1 MLQFIL
7 RRLGLVIPTFIGITL
22 LTFAFVHMIPG
33 DPVMIMA
40 GGTGG
45 HVFPA
50 LACAREFQARGYAV
64 HWLGTPRG
72 IENELVPA
80 AGLPLHLIQVS
91 GLRGKGKLSLLKA
104 PFQLVRALFQAR
116 KVMREL
122 QPVCVLGMGGYVTG
136 PGGLAARMNGAPLV
150 IHEQNAVA
158 GTANR
163 SLAPFA
169 KRVCEAFPNTFGKA
183 AKLRTTGNPV
193 REELFLETPRDSLKG
208 RKPRLLVLGGSLG
221 AEPLNK
227 LIPAALAKLPADLR
241 PKVFHQAGKQHDA
254 ITAERYREVAVEAEV
269 ARTPEEQEKGLMFR
283 TSLPADGGMIF
294 PFAKPRIGSF
304 WMKNTIIPLDMLFIH
319 TDGTIAFI
327 GANVAPYSR
336 EPVSAGVP
344 VVALGGS
351 LGPGYEA
358 LYEQGVSAAFSLC
371 EGPQSLAEAMACAEQ
386 QIESRMRAIAR
397 LWCVAQGR

>member
-1 MLQFIL
+1 MRGNVL
-7 RRLGLVIPTFIGITL
+7 
-22 LTFAFVHMIPG
+22 
-33 DPVMIMA
+33 IMA

-50 LACAREFQARGYAV
+50 LACAREFKARGYAV

-80 AGLPLHLIQVS
+80 AELPLHLIQVS

-104 PFQLVRALFQAR
+104 PFQLIRALLQAR

-136 PGGLAARMNGAPLV
+136 PGGLAARLNGAPLV

-169 KRVCEAFPNTFGKA
+169 SRVCEAFPNTFGKSD
-183 AKLRTTGNPV
+183 KLRTTGNPV
-193 REELFLETPRDSLKG
+193 REELFIETPRDALAG

-227 LIPAALAKLPADLR
+227 LIPAALAKLPAELR
-241 PKVFHQAGKQHDA
+241 PKVFHQAGKQHDQ
-254 ITAERYREVAVEAEV
+254 ITAERYREAAVEAEV
-269 ARTPEEQEKGLMFR
+269 APFIKDMAGAYAWADLVICRAGALTVSELAAAGLPSFLVPLPHAIDDHQTRNADYLAKEGAAFLLPQHATDADQLAAQLTEVLMHPEKLKAMGRTAR
-283 TSLPADGGMIF
+283 SL
-294 PFAKPRIGSF
+294 AKPDATRTVVDIC
-304 WMKNTIIPLDMLFIH
+304 LE
-319 TDGTIAFI
+319 
-327 GANVAPYSR
+327 VAR
-336 EPVSAGVP
+336 G
-344 VVALGGS
+344 
-351 LGPGYEA
+351 
-358 LYEQGVSAAFSLC
+358 
-371 EGPQSLAEAMACAEQ
+371 
-386 QIESRMRAIAR
+386 
-397 LWCVAQGR
+397 